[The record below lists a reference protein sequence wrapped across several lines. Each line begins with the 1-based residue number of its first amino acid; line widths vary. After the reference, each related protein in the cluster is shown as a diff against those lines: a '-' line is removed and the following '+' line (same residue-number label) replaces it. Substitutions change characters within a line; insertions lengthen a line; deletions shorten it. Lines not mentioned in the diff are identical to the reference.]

1 VVPKA
6 GEKECVTAP
15 AEIGCVAIR
24 GARQNNLKGIDLDL
38 PLGKL
43 TVVTGPS
50 GSGKSSLAFDTIYAE
65 GQRRYVETFSPYT
78 RQFLDRM
85 DKPRVDEIRG
95 IPPAIAIEQSN
106 PVKSSRSTVGTMTE
120 INDYLKLLW
129 PRVARAFCPSCGRE
143 IRPETAKSISQEVF
157 AMFSGSGET
166 EHRAGHPEG
175 SGAKRNAVE
184 GSRGEKSETVA
195 PRDPST
201 SLRSARENEKPRT
214 VLITFWVAVPAKTE
228 PRDFFAFLQQQ
239 GYLRVWLNGEVVR
252 ADTTEKVDRLGAR
265 VQVIQDRITISNETR
280 SRLVESIEVALR
292 FGKDRIN
299 FVDLETKKEFPFS
312 TGWHCAHCD
321 LDIRPPTP
329 GLFSFNSPLGA
340 CPECRGFGRT
350 IAIDLNRALPD
361 RGLSIAEGVVRVFR
375 GEEMGESQ
383 RDLLRACAREEIDVN
398 VPFEELPKSD
408 QTFVIE
414 GEKRSGDY
422 EPDDDSRWYGVRG
435 FFKWLESKTYKMH
448 VRVLLS
454 RYRAYTTC
462 PSCSGGR
469 FQPEALNY
477 KIGRSIDGNGRTAF
491 LTLPDA
497 AALPICDARDLFA
510 TLIFAPNDSTAAML
524 RHEVIARLH
533 YLCEV
538 GLGYLTLDR
547 STRTLS
553 GGEVQRVNLTT
564 CLGASLVNTLFVMD
578 EPSVGLHPRDVGRL
592 VRVMHNLR
600 DKGNTLL
607 VVEHEEAI
615 IRAADNLVDIGPGR
629 GERGGELVYSGTL
642 GDFVGDAAR
651 AGAVRPAPS
660 LTRDYLRQSKR
671 IPLPKSRRKFSHSLK
686 ISGAREHNL
695 KNVDVEIPLGVF
707 TCVTGVSGSG
717 KSTLI
722 HEVLYRHLA
731 RARGETGE
739 QEPGDCKS
747 VTGIH
752 RVAEVV
758 MVDQTALSR
767 TPRSTPVLYLGLYDR
782 IRELFAALPEAMAQ
796 GLTASAFSF
805 NSGSGR
811 CERCCGTGFEKIE
824 MQFLSDLYVRC
835 AECEGRRFQ
844 AHVLKVKLHDKS
856 IHAVLE
862 LTVSEAIQFFALI
875 GESEKLGDPLDVLDE
890 VGLGYV
896 RLGQP
901 LNTLSGGESQRLK
914 LVRHLSDDSSKRDG
928 NGTKASNLFIFDEP
942 TTGLHFDDVAM
953 LLKAFQ
959 RLVDEGNSIVVVEHN
974 LEVIKAADW
983 VIDLGPEAGDAGGQ
997 VVAAGTP
1004 ETIAKVE
1011 ASHTGRFLRGILAKE
1026 KGSARFQPAVRG
1038 ILPRTPNGT
1047 YSDEGEDVSLRAA
1060 EEPFGRM
1067 PNGAG
1072 KMPALVNPNAKSAIR
1087 IHGAREHNLKNIS
1100 LDIPRDKMVII
1111 TGLSG
1116 SGKSTIAFDILFAEG
1131 QRRFLDSMSPYARQF
1146 VEQLEKPDVDVIE
1159 GLPPSVAIEQR
1170 VTRGGGKS
1178 TVATVTEV
1186 YHFLRLLF
1194 AKTGTQYCPD
1204 CDLAVEK
1211 QSLAG
1216 IVKQVEAAAKRGP
1229 LKVLAPLVKARKGF
1243 HTDVG
1248 RWAER
1253 NGFDTLFVDGQLV
1266 PIAQF
1271 RKLERFKEHTIDV
1284 VVGVIDAK
1292 RILKARNLVQRA
1304 VSIGRGTAHLLDAK
1318 HRLTV
1323 MSTEMSCPGCGRA
1336 FEELDPRLFSFNSP
1350 HGACEECGGFGEIW
1364 NRKLQ
1369 TGAEDTGESVLQNEL
1384 TADREFESIDE
1395 EQATTCP
1402 KCNGSRLNAVARH
1415 VRVQGQTIDNFTA
1428 LAASEGL
1435 LAIEKLRF
1443 RGTHKT
1449 IAADLVPE
1457 IRQRLQFMQN
1467 VGLGYLALGRSA
1479 KTLSGGE
1486 SQRIRLA
1493 AQLGSNL
1500 RGVLYVLDEP
1510 TIGLHP
1516 RDNLRLLDTLI
1527 ALREKGNSLV
1537 IVEHDEETMRRADH
1551 IIDLGPRAGIHGGE
1565 VVAQGTLRD
1574 IERSMASETGRCLRS
1589 PLCHPV
1595 RKTRRS
1601 LGDVEHWIEIHG
1613 ARSNNLKNIDARFP
1627 VGRLSAITGIS
1638 GSGKSTLMRSVL
1650 LPAVKAHLG
1659 ARASSPQRPASC
1671 RTQELF
1677 RGREAATSGHD
1688 ARAPGLDRDAQVR
1701 GAESIEAIY
1710 EVDQS
1715 PIGKT
1720 SRSTPA
1726 TYIKVFDEIRNL
1738 YAQLPVSRIRGYTS
1752 SRFSFNAEG
1761 GRCETCSGQGV
1772 IKMEMSFLPSSY
1784 VPCEDCGGR
1793 RYNPQTLEVLYN
1805 DRSIGDIMDMT
1816 IEEAAEF
1823 FSANPK
1829 IARSLSLL
1837 VETGLGYL
1845 KLGQPSPTL
1854 SGGEAQRLKL
1864 ASELTR
1870 GIGRAQNERLRKM
1883 RKPKSTLY
1891 LLEEPTIGLHM
1902 ADVELLLNLM
1912 HRLVDE
1918 GNTVIVIEH
1927 NLSVIAEADYV
1938 VDLGPEAGAEG
1949 GEIVATGTPEEVA
1962 QNTVSRTAPFL
1973 RDVLKTAQ
1981 PAKRSSRAKPRDLA
1995 AKPRRMR
2002 SGTNDIEGRIP
2013 VVQSNP

>member
-1 VVPKA
+1 MVSTNGKKPCITAAADPPQA
-6 GEKECVTAP
+6 GCL
-15 AEIGCVAIR
+15 AIR
-24 GARQNNLKGIDLDL
+24 GARQNNLKGFDLDL
-38 PLGKL
+38 PLGQL

-120 INDYLKLLW
+120 INDYLKHLM
-129 PRVARAFCPSCGRE
+129 PRVTQGFCPTCGRE
-143 IRPETAKSISQEVF
+143 IRPETAKSIADEIGVQS
-157 AMFSGSGET
+157 SGKSG
-166 EHRAGHPEG
+166 
-175 SGAKRNAVE
+175 
-184 GSRGEKSETVA
+184 
-195 PRDPST
+195 
-201 SLRSARENEKPRT
+201 
-214 VLITFWVAVPAKTE
+214 LITFWVAVPAKTE
-228 PRDFFAFLQQQ
+228 ARDFFAFLQQQ

-252 ADTTEKVDRLGAR
+252 ADTQVKNIRLGAR
-265 VQVIQDRITISNETR
+265 VQVIQDRLTISEETR
-280 SRLVESIEVALR
+280 PRLVESIETALR

-299 FVDLETKKEFPFS
+299 FIDLATKREHPFS

-329 GLFSFNSPLGA
+329 GLFSFNNPLGA
-340 CPECRGFGRT
+340 CPACRGFGRT
-350 IAIDLNRALPD
+350 IAVDYARAIPD
-361 RGLSIAEGVVRVFR
+361 RALSIAQGAVRVFR

-383 RDLLRACAREEIDVN
+383 KDLLRACAREEIDVHL
-398 VPFEELPKSD
+398 PFEELPKHD
-408 QTFVIE
+408 QDFVIN
-414 GEKRSGDY
+414 GEKGAGEFTEEDY
-422 EPDDDSRWYGVRG
+422 ESDHWYGVRG

-462 PSCSGGR
+462 PSCQGGR
-469 FQPEALNY
+469 FQPETLNY
-477 KIGRSIDGNGRTAF
+477 RLVRADGIAF
-491 LTLPDA
+491 TLPEF
-497 AALPICDARDLFA
+497 AALPIAEARDFLGQLA
-510 TLIFAPNDSTAAML
+510 LSPNDSAAAML
-524 RHEVIARLH
+524 RAEIVARLR

-538 GLGYLTLDR
+538 GVGYLTLDR

-615 IRAADNLVDIGPGR
+615 IRAADHLLDIGPGR
-629 GERGGELVYSGTL
+629 GETGGQLVFQGTL
-642 GDFVGDAAR
+642 QEMLGSAGAPPAVSRASRDTSGDVAGSRAIGRLPALRRGAATSGRDAR
-651 AGAVRPAPS
+651 APQATEKRAQNSPS
-660 LTRDYLRQSKR
+660 LTADYLTGRKR
-671 IPLPKSRRKFSHSLK
+671 IPIPKTRRAPSHAIK
-686 ISGAREHNL
+686 IKGATEHNL
-695 KNVDVEIPLGVF
+695 KNLDVEILLGVF

-722 HEVLYRHLA
+722 HEVLYRNLL
-731 RARGETGE
+731 RARGE
-739 QEPGDCKS
+739 QGDEAGACKS
-747 VTGIH
+747 VTGAH
-752 RVAEVV
+752 RVGQIV
-758 MVDQTALSR
+758 MVDQSPLSR
-767 TPRSTPVLYLGLYDR
+767 TPRSTPILYLGVYDR
-782 IRELFAALPEAMAQ
+782 VRELFAGLPEAMAQ

-811 CERCCGTGFEKIE
+811 CERCGGTGFEKIE

-844 AHVLKVKLHDKS
+844 PHVLKVKLEGRS
-856 IHAVLE
+856 IHDLLE
-862 LTVSEAIQFFALI
+862 LTVSAAVQFFTAL
-875 GESEKLGDPLDVLDE
+875 GESEKLAQPLAVLEE

-914 LVRHLSDDSSKRDG
+914 LVRHLADG
-928 NGTKASNLFIFDEP
+928 GNAEMRKGDLFIFDEP
-942 TTGLHFDDVAM
+942 TTGLHFDDVA
-953 LLKAFQ
+953 LLVRLFQ
-959 RLVDEGNSIVVVEHN
+959 RLVEAGNSIVVIEHN
-974 LEVIKAADW
+974 LEVMKCADW
-983 VIDLGPEAGDAGGQ
+983 IIDLGPEGGEEGGHL
-997 VVAAGTP
+997 VAAGTP
-1004 ETIAKVE
+1004 EEIAAVE
-1011 ASHTGRFLRGILAKE
+1011 ASHTGRYLRGVLHPRL
-1026 KGSARFQPAVRG
+1026 GSAGAPPAVFGASPKTSQRG
-1038 ILPRTPNGT
+1038 AGYPLPD
-1047 YSDEGEDVSLRAA
+1047 YDDELPRAA
-1060 EEPFGRM
+1060 EEPLGEA

-1072 KMPALVNPNAKSAIR
+1072 GAPALTGNGNLATRWDHSIA

-1100 LDIPRDKMVII
+1100 LSIPRDKMVVI

-1116 SGKSTIAFDILFAEG
+1116 SGKSTIAFDLLFAEG

-1146 VEQLEKPDVDVIE
+1146 VEQLEKPDVDLIE
-1159 GLPPSVAIEQR
+1159 GLPPTVAIEQR

-1194 AKTGTQYCPD
+1194 AKTGTQFCPD
-1204 CDLAVEK
+1204 CDLPVEK
-1211 QSLAG
+1211 QTVAA
-1216 IVKQVEAAAKRGP
+1216 IVRQLETAARRGP

-1243 HTDVG
+1243 HTDVA

-1253 NGFDTLFVDGQLV
+1253 QGFDTLYVDRELIPV
-1266 PIAQF
+1266 AQF
-1271 RKLERFKEHTIDV
+1271 RKLERFKEHTIDA
-1284 VVGVIDAK
+1284 VVGAIDAK

-1304 VSIGRGTAHLLDAK
+1304 LQIGRGTAHLLDAK
-1318 HRLTV
+1318 NRLTV

-1350 HGACEECGGFGEIW
+1350 HGWCEACAGFGEIW
-1364 NRKLQ
+1364 NEKLQ
-1369 TGAEDTGESVLQNEL
+1369 KNEEETGDSMLENELNAERQFESV
-1384 TADREFESIDE
+1384 DE
-1395 EQATTCP
+1395 GEAVPCP
-1402 KCNGSRLNAVARH
+1402 ECHGSRLNPVARH
-1415 VRVQGQTIDNFTA
+1415 VRLQGKTIDEFAARSAAEA
-1428 LAASEGL
+1428 LALIG
-1435 LAIEKLRF
+1435 KLRF
-1443 RGTHKT
+1443 RGTQKV

-1457 IRQRLQFMQN
+1457 IEQRLRFMEN

-1510 TIGLHP
+1510 TIGLHS
-1516 RDNLRLLDTLI
+1516 RDNVRLLETLT

-1551 IIDLGPRAGIHGGE
+1551 IIDLGPGAGIHGGE

-1574 IERSMASETGRCLRS
+1574 IKEVSASQTGRCLRT

-1595 RKTRRS
+1595 RKSRRS
-1601 LGDVEHWIEIHG
+1601 LGEVVHWLEIEDAH
-1613 ARSNNLKNIDARFP
+1613 ANNLKHVDVRFP
-1627 VGRLSAITGIS
+1627 IGRLSVITGIS

-1650 LPAVKAHLG
+1650 LPAVQQALKSGSACAPPAVSRASRDTRRGEKVRDGEGAIASVRG
-1659 ARASSPQRPASC
+1659 ARAPQITIS
-1671 RTQELF
+1671 
-1677 RGREAATSGHD
+1677 
-1688 ARAPGLDRDAQVR
+1688 
-1701 GAESIEAIY
+1701 GAEWLEAIY

-1738 YAQLPVSRIRGYTS
+1738 FAQLPVSRVRGYTA
-1752 SRFSFNAEG
+1752 SRFSFNTEG

-1772 IKMEMSFLPSSY
+1772 LKLEMSFLPSSY
-1784 VPCEDCGGR
+1784 VPCEDCGGQ
-1793 RYNPQTLEVLYN
+1793 RYNAQTLEVLYH
-1805 DRSIGDIMDMT
+1805 DRSIGDVMNMT
-1816 IEEAAEF
+1816 IGQAGEF
-1823 FSANPK
+1823 FAANQK
-1829 IARSLSLL
+1829 IARPLSLL

-1864 ASELTR
+1864 ATKLTR
-1870 GIGRAQNERLRKM
+1870 GVGRAQNERLRKM
-1883 RKPKSTLY
+1883 RTPKSTLY

-1902 ADVELLLNLM
+1902 ADVELLLNVI
-1912 HRLVDE
+1912 HRLVDD

-1938 VDLGPEAGAEG
+1938 VDIGPEAGSLG
-1949 GEIVATGTPEEVA
+1949 GEIVALGTPEEVA
-1962 QNTVSRTAPFL
+1962 KNRLSRTAPFL
-1973 RDVLKTAQ
+1973 REVLKQ
-1981 PAKRSSRAKPRDLA
+1981 SPAKA
-1995 AKPRRMR
+1995 
-2002 SGTNDIEGRIP
+2002 
-2013 VVQSNP
+2013 